1 MPTSRHDE
9 YLQLLP
15 SRWEAVPI
23 EALGDLVGGGTPSRA
38 NPANWGGG
46 IPWVTPGEVTELD
59 GRKYVRHTR
68 ERITEVGLASS
79 AAKVVPAGSVLITTR
94 ATIGAVAVAGLPLT
108 TNQGFRTLVPYET
121 ADADF
126 YFHLFRLIAS
136 EFKRFGSGSTFD
148 EISRRLLGAVVVPR
162 PEVDEQRA
170 IANVLDAADDAIE
183 CVSRR
188 IAKLSNLRL
197 GFVHQLLTRGLDS
210 RGRIRSDTDEFA
222 DSVAGHHPREWA
234 VDTLDAV
241 VDQDRPIVYGIL
253 MPGRGFDGPGAVPVI
268 KVKDIVGGSV
278 VKDGLLRTTPEIDKE
293 YKRSR
298 LVGGDLLFTIRGT
311 VGRMAFVPP
320 SLDAANITQDTAR
333 IAVTGANPVFVRE
346 WLNSFSTQRFIDLNT
361 VGQAVRGINL
371 GDLRKVPIALP
382 PRDEQDEIA
391 VAVESFDVALA
402 LEKQRLTEL
411 SSIKRGLSRDLLT
424 GAVTVDVASFEEAA

>member
-1 MPTSRHDE
+1 MAGSRHDE

-15 SRWEAVPI
+15 LRWEKAAI
-23 EALGDLVGGGTPSRA
+23 EELGDLVGGGTPSRA
-38 NPANWGGG
+38 NPANWDGE
-46 IPWVTPGEVTELD
+46 ISWLTPGEVTELD
-59 GRKYVRHTR
+59 GRKFVRHTR
-68 ERITEVGLASS
+68 ERITEVGLAAS
-79 AAKVVPAGSVLITTR
+79 AAKLVPVGSVLITTR
-94 ATIGAVAVAGLPLT
+94 ATIGGVAVAGLPLT
-108 TNQGFRTLVPYET
+108 TNQGFRTLVPNET
-121 ADADF
+121 ADPDF
-126 YFHLFRLIAS
+126 YFHLFKLIAP

-148 EISRRLLGAVVVPR
+148 EISRRLLGAIVVPR
-162 PEVDEQRA
+162 PEVGEQRA

-210 RGRIRSDTDEFA
+210 RGRIRSDTDQFA
-222 DSVAGHHPREWA
+222 DSVVGQHPREW
-234 VDTLDAV
+234 VVSTLDSV
-241 VDQDRPIVYGIL
+241 VDRERPIVYGIL
-253 MPGRGFDGPGAVPVI
+253 MPGRGYEGPGAVPVI
-268 KVKDIVGGSV
+268 KVKDILGGAV
-278 VKDGLLRTTPEIDKE
+278 VKDGLLSTTPEIDKE

-298 LVGGDLLFTIRGT
+298 LVAGDLLFTIRGT

-320 SLDAANITQDTAR
+320 SLNGANITQDTAR

-346 WLNSFSTQRFIDLNT
+346 WLDSFSARRFIDLNT

-371 GDLRKVPIALP
+371 GDLRQVPIALP
-382 PRDEQDEIA
+382 PRGEQDDIA
-391 VAVESFDVALA
+391 GAVESFDVALA

-424 GAVTVDVASFEEAA
+424 GAVRVDVASFEKAA